1 MTRLRERGRTDDRQM
16 AWVHAFCFVF
26 CHDLFWFMTQV
37 LPTWQTAHQV
47 ITVLIII
54 PVLLWSGAINETDC
68 TDCTPGYYCAG
79 FGNVE
84 PTGLCEANFFCAGKA
99 STGRPYDPGNLVS
112 ANGTITWVCAQ
123 FTLRAVC
130 IFLDSTLCLRFGL
143 GSWTLKMPIIFSET
157 VACFSNSQKFCLSNL
172 PFPVHSALK

>member
-1 MTRLRERGRTDDRQM
+1 MP
-16 AWVHAFCFVF
+16 WVHAFCF
-26 CHDLFWFMTQV
+26 LSWFLWPRSCFVQV

-54 PVLLWSGAINETDC
+54 LVLLWSGAINETDC

-99 STGRPYDPGNLVS
+99 STGRPYDPGNLVT
-112 ANGTITWVCAQ
+112 ANGTVTWVCAQ
-123 FTLRAVC
+123 FTLQAVC
-130 IFLDSTLCLRFGL
+130 IFLYSTLCLRFGSA
-143 GSWTLKMPIIFSET
+143 SWTLKMPII
-157 VACFSNSQKFCLSNL
+157 LS
-172 PFPVHSALK
+172 SANRCMLF